1 MPRRVLL
8 LINRAKPDAVA
19 AAARVAALIDAHGR
33 VVAEH
38 GIDDDLP
45 ADLRTRAD
53 LVVVLGGD
61 GSLLGAAR
69 RCVALDIPLVGVNL
83 GKVGFMAEF
92 DLPAL
97 EEQAGA
103 LFGDAALELQKRP
116 LLRAD
121 VFGAAEAAPG
131 GVPGTPRFTA
141 LGLNDCVV
149 TAGPPFRLIELR
161 VSIDAGPGPVVA
173 GDGVIVATPIGSTA
187 YNLAAGGAIVS
198 PDVQAF
204 TITPIAAHSLSF
216 RPVIV
221 SSFSTIELEVLRAN
235 DDAVPILGGSGG
247 GGTTLVVDGQLH
259 HRLHRGDRVLIR
271 QHEMPV
277 RFVRNPRV
285 SYWDT
290 LMRKLHWASQPRA

>member
-19 AAARVAALIDAHGR
+19 AAPRVRGLINAHGR
-33 VVAEH
+33 VVGEH
-38 GIDDDLP
+38 GIGDDLP
-45 ADLRTRAD
+45 ASLRHDAD
-53 LVVVLGGD
+53 LIAVLGGD

-69 RCVALDIPLVGVNL
+69 RCIALDLPLLGVNL

-92 DLPAL
+92 DLAAL
-97 EEQAGA
+97 EEQAA
-103 LFGDAALELQKRP
+103 SLFGDAALELQKRP
-116 LLRAD
+116 LLRAE
-121 VFGAAEAAPG
+121 VFGPGGAGPG
-131 GVPGTPRFTA
+131 GVPGAPRYGA
-141 LGLNDCVV
+141 LGLNDCVI

-161 VSIDAGPGPVVA
+161 VSIDAGPGPVIA

-187 YNLAAGGAIVS
+187 YSLAAGGSIVS

-221 SSFSTIELEVLRAN
+221 SAFSTIELEVLRAN
-235 DDAVPILGGSGG
+235 DDAGSDAGVS
-247 GGTTLVVDGQLH
+247 GTTLVIDGQLH
-259 HRLHRGDRVLIR
+259 HRLHKGDRVLVR
-271 QHEMPV
+271 QHDLPV
-277 RFVRNPRV
+277 RFVRNRRV

>member
-19 AAARVAALIDAHGR
+19 ATPRIRALISAHGK
-33 VVAEH
+33 VVAEY
-38 GIDDDLP
+38 GIGDELP
-45 ADLRTRAD
+45 ADLRTQAD

-69 RCVALDIPLVGVNL
+69 RGVALDIPLLGVNL

-92 DLPAL
+92 DLAAL
-97 EEQAGA
+97 EAQASV

-116 LLRAD
+116 LLRAE
-121 VFGAAEAAPG
+121 VFGPAGAEPG
-131 GVPGTPRFTA
+131 GVPGAARYAA

-161 VSIDAGPGPVVA
+161 ISIDGGAGPVVA
-173 GDGVIVATPIGSTA
+173 GDGLIVATPIGSTA
-187 YNLAAGGAIVS
+187 YNLAAGGSIVS

-204 TITPIAAHSLSF
+204 TITPIAAHSLGF

-221 SSFSTIELEVLRAN
+221 SAFSTIELEVLRAN
-235 DDAVPILGGSGG
+235 DDPDPALRGA
-247 GGTTLVVDGQLH
+247 GTTLVIDGQLH
-259 HRLHRGDRVLIR
+259 HRLYKGDRVLIR
-271 QHEMPV
+271 QHELPV
-277 RFVRNPRV
+277 RFVRNRRV
-285 SYWDT
+285 TYWDT

>member
-19 AAARVAALIDAHGR
+19 AGPRIRALINAHGR
-33 VVAEH
+33 VIAEY
-38 GIDDDLP
+38 GIGDELP
-45 ADLRTRAD
+45 ADLRTQAD

-69 RCVALDIPLVGVNL
+69 RGVSLDIPLLGVNL

-92 DLPAL
+92 DLAAL
-97 EEQAGA
+97 EEQAPS
-103 LFGDAALELQKRP
+103 LFGDDPLELQKRP
-116 LLRAD
+116 LLRAE
-121 VFGAAEAAPG
+121 VFGAGAAPG
-131 GVPGTPRFTA
+131 GVAGTPRYAA
-141 LGLNDCVV
+141 LGLNDCVI

-161 VSIDAGPGPVVA
+161 VSIDGGVGPVVA
-173 GDGVIVATPIGSTA
+173 GDGLIVATPIGSTA
-187 YNLAAGGAIVS
+187 YNLAAGGSIVS

-221 SSFSTIELEVLRAN
+221 SAFSTIELDVLRVN
-235 DDAVPILGGSGG
+235 DEAGPEAAGA
-247 GGTTLVVDGQLH
+247 GTTLVIDGQLH
-259 HRLHRGDRVLIR
+259 HRLHKGDRVLIR
-271 QHEMPV
+271 QHELPV
-277 RFVRNPRV
+277 RFVRNRRV

-290 LMRKLHWASQPRA
+290 LTRKLHWASQPRA